1 MVYQWGLMRY
11 IKKENFNRHRNHPSW
26 NLWIKWRFERFVFVA
41 KCGSNLNLH
50 LLALKCMVTELRKII
65 LGVNGSKVLRLSTGF
80 FCKIWIPGSTGNSGD
95 LPRSSSLN
103 LAKKARLIVGST
115 KLVYARDKK
124 IRCLVTASRS
134 RSGLTGFE
142 KLDVGLVECGIIQEH
157 LSSRR
162 LVRVPRHLLLPR
174 LGFELGSPRQER
186 FYCDSCA
193 FKFALKV
200 I

>member
-80 FCKIWIPGSTGNSGD
+80 FCKIWIPGFWRSTQVKLVKSCQKSSTDSGFNQAC
-95 LPRSSSLN
+95 LCSWQKNPVLGYGLKVSQWTHRIWETRCRTRWGRHHSGTSLFPSACSGPSSPSSS
-103 LAKKARLIVGST
+103 
-115 KLVYARDKK
+115 
-124 IRCLVTASRS
+124 
-134 RSGLTGFE
+134 
-142 KLDVGLVECGIIQEH
+142 
-157 LSSRR
+157 SSRLR
-162 LVRVPRHLLLPR
+162 TWFSTTRTILLWLVCLQV
-174 LGFELGSPRQER
+174 
-186 FYCDSCA
+186 CA
-193 FKFALKV
+193 ESNLN
-200 I
+200 